1 MKIYSLIL
9 VIITS
14 IFLSSCSDESSPLG
28 LDFVAAFKNESIDF
42 SRIEGEETI
51 QLVFSK
57 VAEQDGQIHIRINAE
72 NASYDVDYATLPNAV
87 QNEIIVPIK
96 KGQSTASFVFK
107 NLIYPFDRSDKK
119 VQLEV
124 VKIDYPAAVIQG
136 FKTLSISF
144 ERSVGGTMSPEVGG
158 PNQPYQVYVDLS
170 KSTQTKVRRDSWD
183 LGFYN
188 GSYFRVVLNGSIYMA
203 TKALT
208 ETDITKVTRASVN
221 SILPTIAV
229 GTFVS
234 TNEEFVDNPD
244 GDILKTAIAEI
255 KDNDAENPVYLLN
268 LGYEPGTTTP
278 SAGSVAIA
286 GTARGYKKVR
296 FLKRGE
302 DYLVQYANLDDTTYQ
317 EKTIKKNSSHNFTF
331 VNLLTNSEVSVE
343 PEKLQWDLNFTVFTN
358 LIAGAG
364 SYGFSDFVV
373 NNLKAGVKVYRV
385 DLKEDAV
392 TYEKFDES
400 MIDEVKFQNDQRTI
414 GDSWRQVTSPQT
426 IYTDRFY
433 VLKDAE
439 NNYYKIKMTS
449 FINASGVRGNPSFEY
464 KLIK

>member
-42 SRIEGEETI
+42 SKIEEEETI

-57 VAEQDGQIHIRINAE
+57 TAEQDGQVHIRISAE
-72 NASYDVDYATLPNAV
+72 NANYDVDYTTLPAAT

-96 KGQSTASFVFK
+96 KGQSTASFTFK

-119 VQLEV
+119 VQFEI

-136 FKTLSISF
+136 YKSLSISF
-144 ERSVGGTMSPEVGG
+144 DRSIGGTMSPEVGG
-158 PNQPYQVYVDLS
+158 PNQPYQVYIDLS
-170 KSTQTKVRRDSWD
+170 KSVQTKVRRDSWD

-208 ETDITKVTRASVN
+208 ETDITKVTKASVN
-221 SILPTIAV
+221 SILASVAV
-229 GTFVS
+229 GTFS
-234 TNEEFVDNPD
+234 DSNKDFVDHPA
-244 GDILKTAIAEI
+244 GDILKTAIAEV

-268 LGYEPGTTTP
+268 LGYEVGNTTP

-286 GTARGYKKVR
+286 GSARGYKKVR

-302 DYLVQYANLDDTTYQ
+302 DYLVQYANLDDTTFQ
-317 EKTIKKNSSHNFTF
+317 EKIIKKNSTHNFTF
-331 VNLLTNSEVSVE
+331 LNLVTNSETSVE

-358 LIAGAG
+358 LIEGNG
-364 SYGFSDFVV
+364 SYGYSDFVV
-373 NNLKAGVKVYRV
+373 NNLKAGVKAYRV
-385 DLKEDAV
+385 DVSSSV
-392 TYEKFDES
+392 TYDNFNES
-400 MIDEVKFQNDQRTI
+400 MIDEVKFQNDQRVI

-449 FINASGVRGNPSFEY
+449 FINASGIRGNPSFEY